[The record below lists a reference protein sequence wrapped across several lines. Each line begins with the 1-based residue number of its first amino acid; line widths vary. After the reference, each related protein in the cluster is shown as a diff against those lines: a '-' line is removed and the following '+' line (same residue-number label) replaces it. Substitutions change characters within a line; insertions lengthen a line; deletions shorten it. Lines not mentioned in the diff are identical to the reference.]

1 MPAMT
6 YKMDMDP
13 DGTLVPV
20 QYEDDAGRVPDGLA
34 DMTTKVIQCHILN
47 QDHGWLI
54 DTVSDMTGYRKF
66 DGWTDVEIARMCDM
80 VIAMRFCAVGSPATT
95 TTNEWLREY
104 NLMP

>member
-6 YKMDMDP
+6 YKMDMDQ

-34 DMTTKVIQCHILN
+34 DN
-47 QDHGWLI
+47 QDHGWII
-54 DTVSDMTGYRKF
+54 DSGCTMVKTVSDMAGYRQF
-66 DGWTDVEIARMCDM
+66 GSLLQGWTDVEIARMAAM
-80 VIAMRFCAVGSPATT
+80 VTAMRSDGTGT